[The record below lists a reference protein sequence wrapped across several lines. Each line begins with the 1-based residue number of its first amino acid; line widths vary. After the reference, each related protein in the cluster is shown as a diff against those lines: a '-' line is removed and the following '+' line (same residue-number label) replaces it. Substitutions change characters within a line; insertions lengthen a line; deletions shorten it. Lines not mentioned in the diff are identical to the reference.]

1 MGGGC
6 HVAFMHIEY
15 CLHSFYMSRE
25 LLLSYGRV
33 LVFSFVVENSNGQI
47 LEERKRKD
55 VSSPCNSFSVGEIVP

>member
-6 HVAFMHIEY
+6 HVTFMHIEY

-33 LVFSFVVENSNGQI
+33 FVSFVVKNSSGQI
-47 LEERKRKD
+47 LEERKGKD
-55 VSSPCNSFSVGEIVP
+55 VSPPCNSFSVGEIVP

>member
-1 MGGGC
+1 MDGGC

-33 LVFSFVVENSNGQI
+33 LVSFVVKNSSGQI

-55 VSSPCNSFSVGEIVP
+55 VSPPCNSFSVGEIVP

>member
-1 MGGGC
+1 
-6 HVAFMHIEY
+6 VAFMHIEY

-33 LVFSFVVENSNGQI
+33 LVSFVVKNSSGQI

-55 VSSPCNSFSVGEIVP
+55 VSPPCNSFSVGEIVP

>member
-1 MGGGC
+1 MDGGC

-33 LVFSFVVENSNGQI
+33 LVSFVVKKSSGQI

-55 VSSPCNSFSVGEIVP
+55 VSPPCNSFSVGEIVP

>member
-1 MGGGC
+1 MDGGC

-33 LVFSFVVENSNGQI
+33 LVSFVVKNSSGQI

>member
-1 MGGGC
+1 MDGGC

-33 LVFSFVVENSNGQI
+33 LVSFVVENSNGQI

-55 VSSPCNSFSVGEIVP
+55 VSPPCNSFSVGEIVP